1 MHIILVRIPADTT
14 PHDITHFLEP
24 ILKGGL
30 FVRKGIIEKIEIQI
44 LHDEWIQTTEH
55 HGLVKIEPDAA
66 AQRVIKKLNR
76 KAINGKH
83 IAVREYH
90 IRNWHNDPRL
100 RPKPLNL
107 KFSGRRKGDRRRT
120 HLQVLTK
127 DEIRFTGNK
136 RFHRTF

>member
-14 PHDITHFLEP
+14 PHDIADFLEP
-24 ILKGGL
+24 ALKRSF

-44 LHDEWIQTTEH
+44 FHDSWINAKEY
-55 HGLVKIEPDAA
+55 HGLVKIEPDTAA
-66 AQRVIKKLNR
+66 RRVIKKLNR

-100 RPKPLNL
+100 RHTPFNL
-107 KFSGRRKGDRRRT
+107 KFSDRRKADRRRT
-120 HLQVLTK
+120 HLQVLTE
-127 DEIRFTGNK
+127 DEVRFTGNK

>member
-1 MHIILVRIPADTT
+1 MHIILVRIPAETT
-14 PHDITHFLEP
+14 PRDIAHFLEP
-24 ILKGGL
+24 VLKGGL

-44 LHDEWIQTTEH
+44 LHDDRINATEY

-107 KFSGRRKGDRRRT
+107 EFSCRREGDRRRT
-120 HLQVLTK
+120 HLQVLTNN
-127 DEIRFTGNK
+127 EVRFTSNK